1 MSVADSYLA
10 TLRRHTV
17 VKVPV
22 SVKCSIFARRVLLL
36 PLLLRP
42 AAVLLRMQTY
52 SERRWHFVAT
62 VLTCYRWPIPAGL
75 ISRQRSRDRPSC
87 LEVNGSAEL
96 VVGGSDGCFVSGRVC
111 LVPS

>member
-1 MSVADSYLA
+1 M
-10 TLRRHTV
+10 RRHTV

-22 SVKCSIFARRVLLL
+22 SVTCSIFARRVLLL
-36 PLLLRP
+36 PLLLRR
-42 AAVLLRMQTY
+42 AAVWLRMQTC

-87 LEVNGSAEL
+87 LEVNGAAEL
-96 VVGGSDGCFVSGRVC
+96 ELLIVVGGSDGCFVSGRVC